1 MNAADENLEPTMSEN
16 EADLHES
23 QLAMIFAALMDRV
36 QSGQQVDL
44 GVECHKH
51 PEFADELRQLW
62 GTVMVT
68 QTVGQNYSES
78 DQPMNVVGALFELPT
93 QFGKYTLLEEVGRGG
108 MGVIY
113 RARHEESESVSP
125 DTEDSDCALK
135 MILHGDQAT
144 ETTRRRFHAEARA
157 AKGLDHPNIIHISD
171 VGEHDGRAYFCMD
184 LIQGESLAERLARG
198 PMPPR
203 QTARIIMQ
211 VARAIDFA
219 HSHGVLHRD
228 LKPSN
233 ILIADENNRPFVVD
247 FGLARDVT
255 ANESL
260 TRTGSVIG
268 TPAYMAPEQAAGAR
282 GQVNSSSDVYSLGA
296 IMYHMLTGRPPFQA
310 SSPVDTV
317 LMLLEQDPIAPRVLN
332 RNANRQLEMIAMR
345 CLQKPQDLRYRSASA
360 LADDLERF
368 LNQEAVQA
376 QQGRLGHVIASMLRD
391 THQASIMENW
401 GRLWMW
407 HALVLFLACA
417 GTQLLHF
424 VQVSRW
430 VYWFLWTAG
439 FGAWAMV
446 FWNMRRRMGPV
457 TFIERQIAHLW
468 LGSIVCIGA
477 VFPFEWYLG
486 LPALSLAPVLSLVA
500 AMIFLVKASML
511 SGVFYIQATALFVT
525 AFLMAVF
532 DEWALLIFGTV
543 SAGCFY
549 FAGHRYYQRVDS

>member
-1 MNAADENLEPTMSEN
+1 MSEN

-44 GVECHKH
+44 GAECHKH

-93 QFGKYTLLEEVGRGG
+93 QFGKYTLLEEIGRGG

-125 DTEDSDCALK
+125 EMENSDCALK

-345 CLQKPQDLRYRSASA
+345 CLQKPQDLRYPSASA

-417 GTQLLHF
+417 GTCLLYT
-424 VQVSRW
+424 SPSPR
-430 VYWFLWTAG
+430 
-439 FGAWAMV
+439 
-446 FWNMRRRMGPV
+446 
-457 TFIERQIAHLW
+457 
-468 LGSIVCIGA
+468 
-477 VFPFEWYLG
+477 
-486 LPALSLAPVLSLVA
+486 
-500 AMIFLVKASML
+500 
-511 SGVFYIQATALFVT
+511 
-525 AFLMAVF
+525 
-532 DEWALLIFGTV
+532 
-543 SAGCFY
+543 
-549 FAGHRYYQRVDS
+549 DS